1 MQYVFV
7 IYQGFS
13 PSPADEEA
21 WATLSSDEQKAVY
34 ADYGRLNRTPGL
46 TPGLPLGLPAQA
58 TTVRVRHGSTV
69 TSEGPFL
76 GAHGSIAGTMVCEAD
91 DLDAAVALAAQI
103 PAARLGGAI
112 EVRPVDTYW

>member
-13 PSPADEEA
+13 PIPADEEA

-46 TPGLPLGLPAQA
+46 TPGLPLGSVERSRSAPSTPTGDRPSGAGGRRPGSLPALL
-58 TTVRVRHGSTV
+58 
-69 TSEGPFL
+69 L
-76 GAHGSIAGTMVCEAD
+76 G
-91 DLDAAVALAAQI
+91 
-103 PAARLGGAI
+103 LGGL
-112 EVRPVDTYW
+112 VDGELRRR